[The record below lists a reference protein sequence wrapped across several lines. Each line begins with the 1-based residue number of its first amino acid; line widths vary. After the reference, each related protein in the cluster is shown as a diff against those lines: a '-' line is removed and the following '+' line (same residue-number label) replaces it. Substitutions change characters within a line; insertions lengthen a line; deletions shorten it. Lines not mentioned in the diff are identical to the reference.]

1 MILATILSTAVLAAP
16 SDYGYKQDYFPP
28 CKHYVDK
35 PAWGGDGKPY
45 GFEDG
50 KSCIAQKWGDKSK
63 DYGKD
68 YKSKDYDYKPKEYGK
83 DYDYKPKEY
92 EPKGKD
98 YGYESQ
104 DYGYESQDYGY
115 ESKSYAA
122 GYDYDNEYKSEYKSE
137 YRPSRNTHR
146 PKHRGG
152 YRNEYKSK
160 DYGYKSNDYGYKNSY
175 AADSEYKED
184 YKEESKDYGYETE
197 SKDYGYETESKDY
210 GYGEEYTCESSFSY
224 FKSTHSPTLI
234 QCAKIACAPG
244 QTKHY
249 VQRALYQCY
258 ALEKQA
264 KATNGGHLPKGW

>member
-28 CKHYVDK
+28 CKHYVDN
-35 PAWGGDGKPY
+35 
-45 GFEDG
+45 
-50 KSCIAQKWGDKSK
+50 
-63 DYGKD
+63 
-68 YKSKDYDYKPKEYGK
+68 PKTMARITS
-83 DYDYKPKEY
+83 PK
-92 EPKGKD
+92 
-98 YGYESQ
+98 
-104 DYGYESQDYGY
+104 
-115 ESKSYAA
+115 
-122 GYDYDNEYKSEYKSE
+122 
-137 YRPSRNTHR
+137 
-146 PKHRGG
+146 
-152 YRNEYKSK
+152 
-160 DYGYKSNDYGYKNSY
+160 
-175 AADSEYKED
+175 
-184 YKEESKDYGYETE
+184 
-197 SKDYGYETESKDY
+197 